1 MAVFVYFVLYLKN
14 KSTNSHFFGGLNING
29 F

>member
-14 KSTNSHFFGGLNING
+14 KSTNSHCFRALNING